1 MTKRHIICT
10 SSALFGLTLLTGSF
24 HKTLASSYYYTDSDY
39 ERSSTY
45 AGITDNNSI
54 KTVNINNTKKDV
66 VYTTQDKDAKK
77 VYNTIIIRT
86 KKQQDATKVERQVPV
101 EKTIIQAV
109 PEVTVEPKKQEE
121 KKNTKTDVTK
131 KLREMVRPFR
141 QKTPDDWYLYALA
154 GYTMTFPK
162 NMKMENTNQ
171 TYDMMKKMSGFG
183 FTAGI
188 KIYLNNDK
196 VALFVAPEMFY
207 NNLKLGQSD
216 FDYKARVLAMYDDTT
231 NHAST
236 SPLRDVAFP
245 VPATTTI
252 KTKDMFGGTFRIGF
266 TIMNVVSFY
275 GKASIGSVRYAI
287 NSSLDVDV
295 GKVDWDAVLSGVT
308 DAGKRENLINNALDE
323 WNNPNAKH

>member
-1 MTKRHIICT
+1 MT
-10 SSALFGLTLLTGSF
+10 
-24 HKTLASSYYYTDSDY
+24 
-39 ERSSTY
+39 
-45 AGITDNNSI
+45 
-54 KTVNINNTKKDV
+54 
-66 VYTTQDKDAKK
+66 
-77 VYNTIIIRT
+77 
-86 KKQQDATKVERQVPV
+86 V

-183 FTAGI
+183 FIAGI

-295 GKVDWDAVLSGVT
+295 NKVDWDAVLSGVT

-323 WNNPNAKH
+323 WNNPNAKHYLGSKSFSGSKHAILYGIGAGVELGMWNQHFILRVDYDHYFSSALVKIDSYYVPWSSGSTTKIKIKNSFGILKVSAGIAF